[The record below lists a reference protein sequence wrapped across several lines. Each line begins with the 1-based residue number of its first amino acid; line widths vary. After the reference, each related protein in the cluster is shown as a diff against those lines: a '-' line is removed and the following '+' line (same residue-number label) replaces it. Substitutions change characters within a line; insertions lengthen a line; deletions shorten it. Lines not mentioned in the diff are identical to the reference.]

1 MKLSL
6 VGEARVVFWR
16 SSASIL
22 GMLAAAVG
30 AFGAM
35 QSHLPLLQPLLGPK
49 LYALVVLAADAAPGI
64 AASLA
69 AAVPFARIV
78 KQDRLR
84 ELTGAANPQP
94 GVNDGAH

>member
-6 VGEARVVFWR
+6 VGEARIVFWR
-16 SSASIL
+16 SSSSVL
-22 GMLAAAVG
+22 GMLAAAIG

-35 QSHLPLLQPLLGPK
+35 QGHLPLLQPLVSPK
-49 LYALVVLAADAAPGI
+49 IFAAISLAGDAAPGI
-64 AASLA
+64 AAALA
-69 AAVPFARIV
+69 AAVPVARII

-94 GVNDGAH
+94 EAIRETQ